1 MRKHLLPLLVTLLAA
16 IVIANIAIYTLYD
29 NARFTV
35 TRQEVTIP
43 GLPQAFDGFTIL
55 QISDLHS
62 LYFGEGQ
69 SDLIAVI
76 NALTYDIIAVT
87 GDMQDHQDDLRPF
100 LDLFHGIEHR
110 SPALYVAGNSGSED
124 VDLKA
129 GYVYDVGLRLRAE
142 GLTLMDRPVVI
153 ERGGARVWFTEVYE
167 GRSPASLKQNAVD
180 RLASGKYP
188 QYAGYLADQIAFL
201 SQLQVTFDGITEE
214 DTLIGIT
221 HYPLAKSQLDDPAR
235 DIPPFDLVIAGHYHG
250 GQIRL
255 PGIGAIYVPAG
266 YEKRR
271 GWFPDPRIVSG
282 LYQGAGIQQYVSRG
296 LGAGGPIPPLRFRL
310 FNTPEIN
317 LITLRKAAE

>member
-1 MRKHLLPLLVTLLAA
+1 MRRLLLPLLVTLLAA

-35 TRQEVTIP
+35 TRQDVTIP

-55 QISDLHS
+55 QVTDLHS
-62 LYFGEGQ
+62 QYFGERQ
-69 SDLIAVI
+69 QLLTDTI
-76 NALTYDIIAVT
+76 NGLTYDMIAFT
-87 GDMQDHQDDLRPF
+87 GDMQDHKGDMQPF
-100 LDLFHGIEHR
+100 LDLVRGIEHL

-129 GYVYDVGLRLRAE
+129 GYVYDVGLSLRAE

-153 ERGGARVWFTEVYE
+153 ERGGARVWFTEAYE
-167 GRSPASLKQNAVD
+167 GRSPAGLKQDAQD

-188 QYAGYLADQIAFL
+188 QYTGYLADQIAFL
-201 SQLQVTFDGITEE
+201 SQLQVTFDGITEQ

-221 HYPLAKSQLDDPAR
+221 HYPLAKSMLDQAER

-250 GQIRL
+250 GQIRF
-255 PGIGAIYVPAG
+255 PFIGALYIPAKN
-266 YEKRR
+266 EPRR
-271 GWFPDPRIVSG
+271 GWFPDESIVSG
-282 LYQGAGIQQYVSRG
+282 LYQGAGIQQYTSRG
-296 LGAGGPIPPLRFRL
+296 LGAGGYVSWLKYRL

-317 LITLRKAAE
+317 LITLRSAE